1 MIPPLSQPP
10 QAGHDPGSVE
20 EAAQLLAQAVMGLSD
35 LEDGLPGAVG
45 RLWGAMFWT
54 RIIGGSQ
61 MPGKPWKNHL
71 WIEVSRCLK

>member
-1 MIPPLSQPP
+1 LPP

-20 EAAQLLAQAVMGLSD
+20 EAAQLLVQAVMGLSD
-35 LEDGLPGAVG
+35 LEDRPGGRWSAVG
-45 RLWGAMFWT
+45 RHVLKK
-54 RIIGGSQ
+54 IIGGSQ